1 MSVTIELDTTEI
13 VKLISICNAAITS
26 EETTLRYLSDDSAAA
41 QHSKT
46 SIVDTT
52 ALKEKLK
59 KAIFD
64 GI

>member
-1 MSVTIELDTTEI
+1 MSITIELDTTEI
-13 VKLISICNAAITS
+13 VKLISVCNAAITS
-26 EETTLRYLSDDSAAA
+26 EEITLRYLSDDSAAA
-41 QHSKT
+41 QYSKT
-46 SIVDTT
+46 SIADTT